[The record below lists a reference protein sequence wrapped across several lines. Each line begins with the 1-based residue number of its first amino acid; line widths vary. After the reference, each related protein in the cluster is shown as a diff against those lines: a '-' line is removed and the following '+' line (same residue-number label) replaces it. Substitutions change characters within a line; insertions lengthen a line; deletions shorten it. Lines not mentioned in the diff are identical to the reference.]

1 MYKYCNNLQNRF
13 NNGDPFKYSI
23 KISGNYSNKKLN
35 KSDQIQ
41 FVKYSFTTFYL
52 LFLFGFSYFNCM
64 DISTCMYLAIQT
76 CKEAPCFLRTAR
88 SSCVACLSCLVKD
101 IRDP

>member
-52 LFLFGFSYFNCM
+52 FFLIWVFLVSLYAYFHVHVFGYSNVQRG
-64 DISTCMYLAIQT
+64 TLL
-76 CKEAPCFLRTAR
+76 P
-88 SSCVACLSCLVKD
+88 
-101 IRDP
+101 